1 MYSSDAQAAWILF
14 RISLVCFPSGGCGYV
29 GLRQMGSSSGLSV
42 FEGIRLDDSVLT
54 LKRKYSAR
62 WINDEFDV
70 LVTINSGGF
79 REDKDFELEQLDV
92 AFFGDS
98 FTFGQGAK
106 ANERYSSVFAQYF
119 PDRKIASLA
128 YASGFEP
135 EHYEFYFNT
144 HPTLAPKLVVVG
156 LYLGNDLESDVRE
169 TWIHKSQDGRIDD
182 VRLPYRKVFQGNLVN
197 RKYRFPGMSFAARH
211 SFFFRYVL
219 SRLNASKFR
228 DYLFAQDVVFPNML
242 NSPDTERGRFGELGL
257 RSLDSLGRL
266 NSIVKERG
274 GRLIVLIIPQDYFV
288 RTNGGYIRPELV
300 AEIPALIGG
309 SNIKTAVEAFCRVSA
324 LDCLDPVKVLTAED
338 YFAIDSHWTV
348 TGHAKVGKLLAQHVG
363 TTRVLGI
370 WRTGVPG
377 AP

>member
-79 REDKDFELEQLDV
+79 REDKDFELKQLDV

-135 EHYEFYFNT
+135 EHYEF
-144 HPTLAPKLVVVG
+144 
-156 LYLGNDLESDVRE
+156 
-169 TWIHKSQDGRIDD
+169 
-182 VRLPYRKVFQGNLVN
+182 
-197 RKYRFPGMSFAARH
+197 
-211 SFFFRYVL
+211 
-219 SRLNASKFR
+219 
-228 DYLFAQDVVFPNML
+228 
-242 NSPDTERGRFGELGL
+242 
-257 RSLDSLGRL
+257 
-266 NSIVKERG
+266 
-274 GRLIVLIIPQDYFV
+274 
-288 RTNGGYIRPELV
+288 
-300 AEIPALIGG
+300 
-309 SNIKTAVEAFCRVSA
+309 
-324 LDCLDPVKVLTAED
+324 
-338 YFAIDSHWTV
+338 
-348 TGHAKVGKLLAQHVG
+348 
-363 TTRVLGI
+363 
-370 WRTGVPG
+370 
-377 AP
+377 